1 MDTLTQQE
9 ILNGNTVNF
18 VGKSSFDFSFGDFVA
33 VLIVSFCMMYTG
45 INIVKFLDKKF
56 SERG

>member
-9 ILNGNTVNF
+9 ILNLNTAPTSN
-18 VGKSSFDFSFGDFVA
+18 SFDFSFGDFVA